1 MPLLHKYLSPLLART
16 RLFLVALLA
25 LALLIPFVWPM
36 LSGLFVSKVVVL
48 TAVEGDITQS
58 IVASGKVRTPQR
70 VELASQ
76 ITGRVSQILASEG
89 QLVHT
94 GQVLIEMDDA
104 EWRAAVAQA
113 KAALAQSETKQAQ
126 TRQLALPLALQAQRQ
141 AEANQL
147 QARQQ
152 FARTRELV
160 AQGFYSRTQ
169 LDDAQRNLNV
179 AESQW
184 QAAQLQAQ
192 SSEAGGS
199 DYRLA
204 QIAVDQARASLEV
217 TQARLG
223 YARIGAP
230 LAGTVLTRSVERGD
244 TAQPG
249 KVLMTL
255 SPTGTTEL
263 VVQID
268 EKNLRLLKL
277 GQKALASA
285 DAYPEQRF
293 TAEIIFISPAIDP
306 LRGSVE
312 IRLRVA
318 ETPEAPDYLRQ
329 EMTVSV
335 DIKTEQRTDALVA
348 PLDAIHGGDSAEPW
362 ALVVRD
368 GRAQRQPLVL
378 GLRGGGKVEILHG
391 VAQGEL
397 LVPVSNASV
406 RDGSRVRP
414 VTG

>member
-1 MPLLHKYLSPLLART
+1 
-16 RLFLVALLA
+16 
-25 LALLIPFVWPM
+25 
-36 LSGLFVSKVVVL
+36 
-48 TAVEGDITQS
+48 
-58 IVASGKVRTPQR
+58 
-70 VELASQ
+70 
-76 ITGRVSQILASEG
+76 
-89 QLVHT
+89 
-94 GQVLIEMDDA
+94 VLIEIDDA